1 MFITH
6 CDSRAISKSTIPE
19 CCGSKPGLCSEIW
32 DYKVFHISI
41 QQLQNLWWNSDPL
54 MYPFFVADAVSAP
67 SSEHEPLWLSF
78 HHFSFP
84 VSLPHPLW
92 PLFKQKKKSVTNIW
106 HSRNVAQ
113 RFQTHLLVFLLPL
126 SFPIGPF
133 LHQLLLPLRHY
144 STQRHR
150 FHAALATGPAP
161 TRNGWGKLFSRTP
174 VRWPTR
180 HGRWSNPAAILD
192 QRAEYKKLKWFG

>member
-92 PLFKQKKKSVTNIW
+92 PLFKQKKKKCYKYMTQSKCSSAFSNAPACLFAASFFSHWTISSSVT
-106 HSRNVAQ
+106 S
-113 RFQTHLLVFLLPL
+113 
-126 SFPIGPF
+126 S
-133 LHQLLLPLRHY
+133 
-144 STQRHR
+144 
-150 FHAALATGPAP
+150 LATLLNSK
-161 TRNGWGKLFSRTP
+161 TSI
-174 VRWPTR
+174 
-180 HGRWSNPAAILD
+180 SCS
-192 QRAEYKKLKWFG
+192 FGNRSCTHS